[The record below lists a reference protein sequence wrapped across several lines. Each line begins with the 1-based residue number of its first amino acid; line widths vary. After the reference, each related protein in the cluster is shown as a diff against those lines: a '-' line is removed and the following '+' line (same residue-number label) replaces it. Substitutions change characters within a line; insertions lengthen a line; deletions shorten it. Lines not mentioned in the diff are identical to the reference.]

1 VASQNE
7 APQVSYLFGVAA
19 GRLNMISPTK
29 NPHSTRMRVLG
40 RCGRKPM
47 KLAPLSSTV
56 QGRREAA
63 AGAPSPGAL
72 AERPPMLQLEPQGSL
87 IAFRVFI
94 SFPAAHT
101 FLKFSAV
108 FPVARPVRILFP
120 RDIKIHVYEA
130 ISGIFHALPDSFI
143 CVEEKGAAITFAGP
157 MPPGQVGQLV
167 GHLAA
172 GLKQLFEFGGRSID
186 EVKLFAR

>member
-1 VASQNE
+1 
-7 APQVSYLFGVAA
+7 
-19 GRLNMISPTK
+19 
-29 NPHSTRMRVLG
+29 
-40 RCGRKPM
+40 
-47 KLAPLSSTV
+47 
-56 QGRREAA
+56 
-63 AGAPSPGAL
+63 
-72 AERPPMLQLEPQGSL
+72 MLQLEPQGPL

-108 FPVARPVRILFP
+108 FPVACPVRILFP

-172 GLKQLFEFGGRSID
+172 GLCSTLGTIVNGQPIGDHFRGDDAPLRAGENEVIAGGVDLPFVFFVFI
-186 EVKLFAR
+186 A